1 MISAYHDTGAPIVV
15 TGVRLVTGYLGYS
28 LIFAGVIVLSP
39 LVVLPIWTDETVY
52 ALCFIIPGITSMLIG
67 YLIYFMTLRGQEY
80 GKLQKNED
88 SIIITGA
95 WVIAVAV
102 LCVPFVL
109 EGNHT
114 ISQAVFETTS
124 GLTTTGLT
132 VVDVASCPKIFLLHR
147 SLTHFFG
154 GIGLVLVLVTLVS
167 DGGVFRVY
175 SAEGHTDQ
183 LLPSMSGSAR
193 LILALYVGII
203 VMGIILYCTAG
214 MPLFDAVNTSISAV
228 STGGFA
234 VQPDSIGAYHST
246 AIEAISILLMVMGG
260 TNFLLTYMF
269 VQGKFK
275 AFFSHSETKLYY
287 ATILVFSLVVGLI
300 FYTSSNA
307 DDIGNALFTSLFHVV
322 SVVTTTGF
330 QTIPSF
336 AALPPAILFLF
347 MLLMFMGAGA
357 GSTTGAIKMYRV
369 VVTFKG
375 LGWALRDKF
384 GKHRSIYSHNINRF
398 GLRLECT
405 REEQWSVFVFV
416 LLYLSLFII
425 GTFIFT
431 LYGNSVQDSAFDFA
445 SCLGNVGVS
454 VGVVTADSP
463 AIILWTGTIGMLLG
477 RLEIIVVF
485 LAIAKL
491 ISQAK
496 QHNKTFARA
505 AQRKGHIDE
514 MAA

>member
-1 MISAYHDTGAPIVV
+1 MTSAHYDTGTPIVV
-15 TGVRLVTGYLGYS
+15 SGARLIIGYLGYS
-28 LIFAGVIVLSP
+28 MIFAGTIVLAP
-39 LVVLPIWTDETVY
+39 LLVLFIWPEETGY
-52 ALCFIIPGITSMLIG
+52 SLCFILPGITSMLAG
-67 YLIYFMTLRGQEY
+67 YLLYFMTLRGQEY
-80 GKLQKNED
+80 GRLQKNED
-88 SIIITGA
+88 SIVITVS
-95 WVIAVAV
+95 WVIAIAV

-109 EGNHT
+109 YGLT
-114 ISQAVFETTS
+114 VSQAVFETTS

-132 VVDVASCPKIFLLHR
+132 VMDVANCPKIFLLHR
-147 SLTHFFG
+147 SMTHFFG

-183 LLPSMSGSAR
+183 LLPSMSDSAR

-203 VMGIILYCTAG
+203 TLGVVLYCAAG
-214 MPLFDAVNTSISAV
+214 MPLFDAINISISAV

-234 VQPDSIGAYHST
+234 VDPDSIGAYHST
-246 AIEAISILLMVMGG
+246 AIEAISILLMIMGG

-287 ATILVFSLVVGLI
+287 GVILVFSLLVSLI
-300 FYTSSNA
+300 FLSSTGM
-307 DDIGNALFTSLFHVV
+307 DDFGSAFFTSLFHVV
-322 SVVTTTGF
+322 SIVTTTGF

-336 AALPPAILFLF
+336 SALPPAIIFLF
-347 MLLMFMGAGA
+347 ILLMFMGAGA

-398 GLRLECT
+398 GLRLECS
-405 REEQWSVFVFV
+405 RAEQWDVFVFV
-416 LLYLSLFII
+416 MLYLSLFII

-454 VGVVTADSP
+454 VGVVTAAAP
-463 AIILWTGTIGMLLG
+463 PVVLWTGTIGMLLG

-485 LAIAKL
+485 LAIGKL
-491 ISQAK
+491 VSRLK
-496 QHNKTFARA
+496 HR
-505 AQRKGHIDE
+505 GHSFDQTTRREGPIDE